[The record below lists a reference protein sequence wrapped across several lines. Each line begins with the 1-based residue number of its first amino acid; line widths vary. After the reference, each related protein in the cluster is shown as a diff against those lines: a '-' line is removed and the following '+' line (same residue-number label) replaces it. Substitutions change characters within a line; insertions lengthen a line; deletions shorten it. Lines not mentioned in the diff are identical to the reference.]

1 MTEEVVPSVE
11 AQPVAVSERVFP
23 RIWPSLG
30 WILLYFVLQIVFSVI
45 AFIVAMAIDPELFQR
60 VMSKSPDLMK
70 SSAMAAV
77 AMWGVIGSGGLVL
90 LVLWFNL
97 RKEGRA
103 AQIGLF
109 SAPRISWPMTIAW
122 GVGLVLASLAFNWA
136 YSTYVIPGIDMQAGV
151 KDLLK
156 ALSSTPL
163 NIALKFLV
171 VAGIAP
177 AVEELLFRGYLQSAF
192 SQRMNG
198 HGAVW
203 LAAFVFSLVHMQPYA
218 IPALMTLGAAF
229 GYLYQRTG
237 SLRTNIALHMINN
250 AAALLLS

>member
-1 MTEEVVPSVE
+1 
-11 AQPVAVSERVFP
+11 VSEETASSQLEPLVAPEPAFP

-45 AFIVAMAIDPELFQR
+45 ALGVAVVTNPQFGKQLTSGDPHLMA
-60 VMSKSPDLMK
+60 SPQ
-70 SSAMAAV
+70 MAAV
-77 AMWGVIGSGGLVL
+77 AMWGVIGAGGLIL
-90 LVLWFNL
+90 LLLWFNL
-97 RKEGRA
+97 RKPGHAER
-103 AQIGLF
+103 IGLF
-109 SAPRISWPMTIAW
+109 ASPRIGWPMTLAW
-122 GVGLVLASLAFNWA
+122 GAGLILASFVFNWA
-136 YSTYVIPGIDMQAGV
+136 YSTYVIPGVDMQAGV
-151 KDLLK
+151 KEMLK

-192 SQRMNG
+192 APRMNG
-198 HGAVW
+198 HAAVW
-203 LAAFVFSLVHMQPYA
+203 LAAFVFSLVHMQPSA

>member
-1 MTEEVVPSVE
+1 MSEETASIQSASP
-11 AQPVAVSERVFP
+11 AAGERAFP

-30 WILLYFVLQIVFSVI
+30 WILLYFVLQVLLSGV
-45 AFIVAMAIDPELFQR
+45 ALAVAMVGNPEFAKQVTSGDPHL
-60 VMSKSPDLMK
+60 MASPQ
-70 SSAMAAV
+70 MAAV
-77 AMWGVIGSGGLVL
+77 AMWGVIGAGGLIL
-90 LVLWFNL
+90 LLLWFNL
-97 RKEGRA
+97 RKPGRA
-103 AQIGLF
+103 ERIGLF
-109 SAPRISWPMTIAW
+109 ASPRIGWQKTLVW
-122 GVGLVLASLAFNWA
+122 GVGLILASFAFNWA
-136 YSTYVIPGIDMQAGV
+136 YSTYVIPGVDMQAGV
-151 KDLLK
+151 KEMLK

-192 SQRMNG
+192 APRMNG
-198 HGAVW
+198 HAAVW
-203 LAAFVFSLVHMQPYA
+203 LAAFVFALVHMQPSA